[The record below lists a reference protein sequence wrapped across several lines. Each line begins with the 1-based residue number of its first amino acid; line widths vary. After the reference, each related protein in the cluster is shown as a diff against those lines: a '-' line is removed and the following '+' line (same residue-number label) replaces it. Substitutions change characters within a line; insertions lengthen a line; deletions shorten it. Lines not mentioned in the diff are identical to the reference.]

1 MISNQSTD
9 FGLRSDSLDGSGN
22 GGVRD
27 RAWQR
32 RQATSKRGNA
42 DNCPSLEALFD
53 DALPRIYGYLLV
65 RVGGD
70 RAIAEE
76 LTQETMLALATAL
89 AGPHPRI
96 ADPLAWLFGAARFKL
111 IDHYRRRER
120 TSAEWSGVI
129 EELADEVDDLDR
141 ILERDQLLAALS
153 ALPASQRIALVL
165 HYADGLS
172 IAEIA
177 AGLGKSPQ
185 AVESLLARGR
195 RSLRAQLTDQE
206 TDR

>member
-1 MISNQSTD
+1 
-9 FGLRSDSLDGSGN
+9 
-22 GGVRD
+22 
-27 RAWQR
+27 
-32 RQATSKRGNA
+32 
-42 DNCPSLEALFD
+42 
-53 DALPRIYGYLLV
+53 
-65 RVGGD
+65 
-70 RAIAEE
+70 
-76 LTQETMLALATAL
+76 MLALATAL

-96 ADPLAWLFGAARFKL
+96 ADPIAWLFGAARFKL
-111 IDHYRRRER
+111 IDYYRRRERTER

-206 TDR
+206 TER

>member
-1 MISNQSTD
+1 MAAAPGKQQAGD
-9 FGLRSDSLDGSGN
+9 AGN
-22 GGVRD
+22 C
-27 RAWQR
+27 
-32 RQATSKRGNA
+32 S
-42 DNCPSLEALFD
+42 PLEALLD

-70 RAIAEE
+70 RAVAEE

-96 ADPLAWLFGAARFKL
+96 ADPLAWLFGTARFKL

-120 TSAEWSGVI
+120 MERAEAEWSGAI
-129 EELADEVDDLDR
+129 EEVPDEVDDLDR
-141 ILERDQLLAALS
+141 IAEREELVAAL
-153 ALPASQRIALVL
+153 AMLPAGQRIALVL

-172 IAEIA
+172 ISEIA